1 MATAAALKQ
10 NIAPPPL
17 PAQDVVTRIRDLK
30 KSFGSLKVLQGV
42 TFDLHQ
48 NENLVVLGRSGT
60 GKSVLIKC
68 MVGLIRP
75 DSGEVNV
82 LGYDVPSLS
91 PEKLNELRR
100 QVGFSFQMSALYD
113 SMTVRQNLE
122 FPLKRNLSLF
132 DKKQLDELVKTA
144 LQDVGLESSAD
155 KLPAELSGGMK
166 KRIGIARTLI
176 LKPKIMLYDEPTAGL
191 DPMTSKEINELILKV
206 REKYNTSSII
216 ITHDISCAR
225 QTSDRVIALING
237 VNQAEGTFD
246 EVKKSGNP
254 DLAPF
259 FKY

>member
-1 MATAAALKQ
+1 MESAAALKVDHNAQ
-10 NIAPPPL
+10 PL
-17 PAQDVVTRIRDLK
+17 PAQDVVTRIRDLR
-30 KSFGSLKVLQGV
+30 KSFGDLKVLQGV

-48 NENLVVLGRSGT
+48 NENLVILGRSGT

-91 PEKLNELRR
+91 KAKLNELR
-100 QVGFSFQMSALYD
+100 QQIGFSFQMSALYD

-132 DKKQLDELVKTA
+132 DKKELNELVKTA
-144 LQDVGLESSAD
+144 LQDVGLESAAE

-191 DPMTSKEINELILKV
+191 DPMTSKEINDLILKV

-225 QTSDRVIALING
+225 ETSNRVIALVNG
-237 VNQAEGTFD
+237 VNGAEGTFD
-246 EVKKSGNP
+246 EVRRTENP